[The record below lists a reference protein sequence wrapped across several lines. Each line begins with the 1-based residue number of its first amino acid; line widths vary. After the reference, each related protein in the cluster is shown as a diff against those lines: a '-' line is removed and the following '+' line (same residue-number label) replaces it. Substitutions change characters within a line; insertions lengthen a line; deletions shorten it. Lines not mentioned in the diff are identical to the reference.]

1 MINQSFLIPANS
13 KKSGLIFGLFK
24 PFDLILFGSGTAVTF
39 ILLAILPISKLW
51 GVVLTLLPIC
61 TTGMLVFPIPSYHN
75 VRTLLQEIFIY
86 YKNRRKYIW
95 RGWCYKYEQ
104 SDK

>member
-1 MINQSFLIPANS
+1 MINQSFVIPANS

-61 TTGMLVFPIPSYHN
+61 TTGMLVFPIPSY
-75 VRTLLQEIFIY
+75 REL
-86 YKNRRKYIW
+86 RKSYL
-95 RGWCYKYEQ
+95 
-104 SDK
+104 